1 MSFSWVACEAL
12 TGNVIA
18 DLPLFSIDAC
28 RLTLGRYETATGTMP
43 IDDTLPEG
51 QSQVPENWLY
61 AIEPFSSVIIL
72 RDDSTG
78 NAIWG
83 GYTQNRTRTSG
94 DTVTIPLVTAEGY
107 LDRVYVGDSTF
118 TATDQNTIATTLV
131 SIYAAAALAGIP
143 GIPIT
148 TSVSGAAGTTRD
160 RTYQDVNDQTLYTA
174 LTELMGVQGG
184 PEWTISWQH
193 LSSPERYVP
202 VFNVGSM
209 IGNSVS
215 AGMGPNATFEMG
227 GQSRGGSV
235 TEVTYTEDYTS
246 GKGANYVKAVS
257 TPNAD
262 GTRQTGIASVG
273 SSSRRPHVEYRW
285 NPSTSITDT
294 TTLLQHA
301 WQTLPIMQ
309 TGARSLALASK
320 HDEGPQLGVD
330 FNIGD
335 VVGYSIGGLDQY
347 GNETVPAFAGGLQGT
362 ARVIGWQ
369 LQPDVPTPIVTP
381 VLGGV

>member
-1 MSFSWVACEAL
+1 MSFSWVAVETL
-12 TGNVIA
+12 TGNVVA
-18 DLPLFSIDAC
+18 DLPLFSIDAA
-28 RLTLGRYETATGTMP
+28 RLTLGRYETCTGTLP
-43 IDDTLPEG
+43 IDDQLPVG
-51 QSQVPENWLY
+51 RSQVPENWLY
-61 AIEPFSSVIIL
+61 SIEPFSSAIIL
-72 RDDSTG
+72 RDDLTG

-83 GYTQNRTRTSG
+83 AYTQTRARTEG
-94 DTVTIPLVTAEGY
+94 DTASIPLITAEGY

-118 TATDQNTIATTLV
+118 TATDQNTIATSLISTYVAGSL
-131 SIYAAAALAGIP
+131 AAIP

-148 TSVSGAAGTTRD
+148 TSVVGGAGTVRD
-160 RTYQDVNDQTLYTA
+160 RTYLDANDQTVYTA
-174 LTELMGVQGG
+174 LTELMGVIGG

-202 VFNVGSM
+202 VFKVGSM
-209 IGNSVS
+209 IGNPVV

-227 GQSRGGSV
+227 GSSKGGSV

-262 GTRQTGIASVG
+262 GTRQVGIASVA
-273 SSSRRPHVEYRW
+273 SSPRRPHIEYRW
-285 NPSTSITDT
+285 LPSTSITDT

-301 WQTLPIMQ
+301 QQTLPIMQ
-309 TGARSLALASK
+309 NGARSLALASK
-320 HDEGPQLGVD
+320 FDEGPQLGTD
-330 FNIGD
+330 WSIGD
-335 VVGYSIGGLDQY
+335 YVGYNIGGLDQY

-369 LQPDVPTPIVTP
+369 LTPDVPTPIVTP